1 MAAIDYATCGF
12 NDVIAHSLKSH
23 PQLLSDRLRFYA
35 RVHAQFADAYG
46 DCEVTR
52 NERNLADRL
61 YAFADAIDLGDYIIP
76 DDVNVSLEAFSCSAA
91 LQNLHPIMQNV
102 IAGREA
108 ARNMR
113 PARGG

>member
-52 NERNLADRL
+52 NERDLADRL
-61 YAFADAIDLGDYIIP
+61 YSFANVIDLGDYTIP
-76 DDVNVSLEAFSCSAA
+76 GDVDVRHEAFICAA
-91 LQNLHPIMQNV
+91 VLQNLHPIMQ
-102 IAGREA
+102 REVA
-108 ARNMR
+108 EREGARNVPPGR
-113 PARGG
+113 SV